1 MKRLCIAD
9 LQVDL
14 NCRYETLLKQT
25 IPYEIGADTEKTAQ
39 ISVDVPDSEIEKG
52 ISKYPT
58 LSKDDI
64 EYVYS
69 GGRFYRQLLDFNGM
83 MLHASAVV
91 KNGYAYLFS
100 ANPGT
105 GKSTHTSLWLKVFKD
120 DAFIIND
127 DKPALRIIDGEIFV
141 YGTPFSGKTDLS
153 TNTRAKMGGICF
165 LERSEENWIKPI
177 NGAEAIMLAL
187 RQTIHKLDEDKM
199 PQMLDLLDKVLMN
212 APLYRMGCNI
222 SEDAPKL
229 AYEEMRKAHKDA

>member
-25 IPYEIGADTEKTAQ
+25 VPYEIGADTQKPAQ

-52 ISKYPT
+52 VLKYPN
-58 LSKDDI
+58 LSNNDI

-69 GGRFYRQLLDFNGM
+69 GGRFYRQLLSFDGM

-120 DAFIIND
+120 EAFIIND
-127 DKPALRIIDGEIFV
+127 DKPALRIINGEIFV
-141 YGTPFSGKTDLS
+141 YGTPFSGKTDLN
-153 TNTRAKMGGICF
+153 TNTRAKLGGICF

-177 NGAEAIMLAL
+177 TGAEAIILAL
-187 RQTIHKLDEDKM
+187 RQTIYRLGEDKM
-199 PQMLDLLDKVLMN
+199 PQMLSLLDKVLSCT
-212 APLYRMGCNI
+212 PLYRMGCNI
-222 SEDAPKL
+222 SEDAPKI

>member
-52 ISKYPT
+52 ISKYPS

-165 LERSEENWIKPI
+165 CFPI
-177 NGAEAIMLAL
+177 IPFSTFSIFSFSNDNDCTSICLIIFPSQSAVS
-187 RQTIHKLDEDKM
+187 RFS
-199 PQMLDLLDKVLMN
+199 PNFKVASYVL
-212 APLYRMGCNI
+212 
-222 SEDAPKL
+222 S
-229 AYEEMRKAHKDA
+229 